1 MSFVIV
7 AIFDSWTVV
16 SACEG
21 GAGEI
26 THRSCCRAIVF
37 AILFDI
43 AATILQFGGGLEE
56 IGLLADSPA
65 VCFKI
70 SSKQI
75 RGNTSHS

>member
-1 MSFVIV
+1 
-7 AIFDSWTVV
+7 
-16 SACEG
+16 
-21 GAGEI
+21 
-26 THRSCCRAIVF
+26 
-37 AILFDI
+37 LFDI